1 MGVPAGVNGQKP
13 SGVLVRVEAGPES
26 AKKKPT
32 QQSRRRTNQLCY
44 AVIQKRK

>member
-26 AKKKPT
+26 AKK
-32 QQSRRRTNQLCY
+32 SRLNKAGVVRINCAMQ
-44 AVIQKRK
+44 

>member
-26 AKKKPT
+26 AKKK
-32 QQSRRRTNQLCY
+32 SRLNKAGVVRINCAMQ
-44 AVIQKRK
+44 